1 MKKLLW
7 TSAMALA
14 AVACLTACDDS
25 SSGSSNSGIP
35 EYKMV
40 ANLPDS
46 CEMEVAKVD
55 TAYFACFENKWIEVT
70 DSATIEQF
78 KDGMDESKIKEKL
91 EELENQLKPSA
102 PAKPKASTSKEEDV
116 ESSDDSE
123 EIESSDSEVECT
135 GRRCKTGKSS
145 SSRSS
150 GGNSGGESGHGG
162 GGSGG
167 GDDESSSSGDVGSSS
182 SSSDDESSSSGD
194 VIIIGSSSSDVSSS
208 SAVIII
214 IASSSSGPLCGGVVY
229 DPETEWCRTTDYK
242 VIAIANTGCCGK
254 LAACHS
260 SREDS
265 PEIYYDRTSEFCAT
279 YSNTPNRI
287 YKMVTIGD
295 GENAQTWMAENLAYK
310 TENAVYYNNNASY
323 SSRGYFYLSTEF
335 NACPTGWHVPTLQEW
350 QDGIAIFASPADF
363 KDALQITITGLY
375 WDDSWILNGAEYWT
389 TTPNDDENPS
399 FYKSIFFGAG
409 MVYPQE
415 KSNEMYSVRCKK
427 D

>member
-102 PAKPKASTSKEEDV
+102 PAKPKSSTSKEEDV

-150 GGNSGGESGHGG
+150 GGNSGGATLVLLAPALTTSPVPVAT
-162 GGSGG
+162 SL
-167 GDDESSSSGDVGSSS
+167 SLALAPATFPVP
-182 SSSDDESSSSGD
+182 
-194 VIIIGSSSSDVSSS
+194 V
-208 SAVIII
+208 
-214 IASSSSGPLCGGVVY
+214 PLSLSL
-229 DPETEWCRTTDYK
+229 P
-242 VIAIANTGCCGK
+242 
-254 LAACHS
+254 LA
-260 SREDS
+260 
-265 PEIYYDRTSEFCAT
+265 
-279 YSNTPNRI
+279 
-287 YKMVTIGD
+287 
-295 GENAQTWMAENLAYK
+295 LA
-310 TENAVYYNNNASY
+310 
-323 SSRGYFYLSTEF
+323 
-335 NACPTGWHVPTLQEW
+335 
-350 QDGIAIFASPADF
+350 
-363 KDALQITITGLY
+363 GLY
-375 WDDSWILNGAEYWT
+375 AAVLCMTPKRNGA
-389 TTPNDDENPS
+389 
-399 FYKSIFFGAG
+399 
-409 MVYPQE
+409 
-415 KSNEMYSVRCKK
+415 VRLITR
-427 D
+427 